1 MAVAELAQENCVS
14 NEQDNLVHFPSSRIR
29 NEHSRIVGDYYRHLS
44 ANYEYFHR
52 MQELYK
58 ETFGEQGIADPW
70 PTHPFP
76 NEQYTFAKLEKEY
89 SLGRRL

>member
-1 MAVAELAQENCVS
+1 MAAELS
-14 NEQDNLVHFPSSRIR
+14 QDELVPVPDLPPRFRI
-29 NEHSRIVGDYYRHLS
+29 EHSRIVGDYYRNLS

-52 MQELYK
+52 QQELYK
-58 ETFGEQGIADPW
+58 QTFGEQGIADPW

-89 SLGRRL
+89 SLARL